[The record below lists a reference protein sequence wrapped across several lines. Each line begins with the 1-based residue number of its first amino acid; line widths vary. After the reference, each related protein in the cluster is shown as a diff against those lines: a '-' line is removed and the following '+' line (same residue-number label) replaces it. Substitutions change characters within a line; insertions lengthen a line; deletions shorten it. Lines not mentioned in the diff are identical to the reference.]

1 MILHSVIA
9 GFYLLATIYQFRTAR
24 HQTKKFDKVVMNC
37 LGSIGVIATLFHAGY
52 AFISTLLP

>member
-1 MILHSVIA
+1 MVLHSIISVL
-9 GFYLLATIYQFRTAR
+9 YLLATVYQFRTAR

-37 LGSIGVIATLFHAGY
+37 LGTAGIFATLFHAGY